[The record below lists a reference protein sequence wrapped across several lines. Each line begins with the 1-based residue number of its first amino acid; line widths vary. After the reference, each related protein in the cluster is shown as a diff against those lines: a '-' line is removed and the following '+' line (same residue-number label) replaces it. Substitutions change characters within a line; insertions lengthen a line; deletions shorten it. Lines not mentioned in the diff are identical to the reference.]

1 MSGGREGSIKVRPT
15 SNIAATG
22 SFKAHHIR
30 TGGVLSLSC
39 SSDRTHF
46 LSGGGNGEILL
57 WAIGNETLPALA
69 SDPVKLPDDVK
80 AGIESLGDIVPLEQ
94 TAWWPKM

>member
-1 MSGGREGSIKVRPT
+1 M
-15 SNIAATG
+15 
-22 SFKAHHIR
+22 
-30 TGGVLSLSC
+30 
-39 SSDRTHF
+39 
-46 LSGGGNGEILL
+46 
-57 WAIGNETLPALA
+57 PALA